1 MTERTSN
8 KTGARKRSRAKLDE
22 TVANKSTHK
31 RKRSVVRAGAS
42 SKSGRRSQKS
52 DTQPWTAARIE
63 QHRLK
68 REVILRVASRLIN
81 RKGYAGM
88 SLTDIANEL
97 HIRNAS
103 LYYYFKSKE
112 DLVFACF
119 ERAQKIVGETLA
131 SVDQT
136 QGSGLEAIE
145 LYVIA
150 IRDRIRVDGELPVAA
165 NVFSLKHRHMK
176 VIVTSELE
184 HVASVAHLIE
194 RGIEDGSIRNCDVP
208 LTTTMLFSALRSVP
222 GHYLGV
228 PPAEWPKLD
237 EEVAISVRRFIAA

>member
-1 MTERTSN
+1 MAGRGLK
-8 KTGARKRSRAKLDE
+8 KTDAKKVSRAKPGKS
-22 TVANKSTHK
+22 VAGSSTPK
-31 RKRSVVRAGAS
+31 RKRSVAPAGAGAK
-42 SKSGRRSQKS
+42 SKRRTGNAESR
-52 DTQPWTAARIE
+52 TWTSARAE

-88 SLTDIANEL
+88 SLADIADEL

-131 SVDQT
+131 SVDNSA
-136 QGSGLEAIE
+136 GSGLEAIE

-150 IRDRIRVDGELPVAA
+150 IRERIRRDGELPIAA
-165 NVFSLKHRHMK
+165 NVFSLKHAHMK
-176 VIVTSELE
+176 VIVAYEIE
-184 HVASVAHLIE
+184 HVRSVAALIE
-194 RGIEDGSIRNCDVP
+194 RGIEDGSIRGCNIP
-208 LTTTMLFSALRSVP
+208 LATTMLFSALRSVP

-228 PPAEWPKLD
+228 QETEWPDLD
-237 EEVAISVRRFIAA
+237 KEVVMNVRRFLMA